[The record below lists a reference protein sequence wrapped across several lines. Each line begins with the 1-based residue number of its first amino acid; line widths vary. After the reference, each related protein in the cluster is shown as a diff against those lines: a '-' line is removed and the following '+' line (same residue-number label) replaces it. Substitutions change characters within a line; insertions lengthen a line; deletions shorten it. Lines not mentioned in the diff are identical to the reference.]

1 MEQFW
6 PIILDAA
13 IVLIAIFFIWLG
25 YRRGFVRTAVY
36 VVGYVVSAAAA
47 SWVSQWLG
55 NKIAQWCRAPIVSY
69 TTQQIAGSNDSLTAS
84 VEQMYENAPLFL
96 QSWMARFGTQEEL
109 AAQISSS
116 AQEAAQSAAEGIAE
130 YVIMPLVASAAG
142 VILFLVLFFICLF
155 LVRWVAGLCGI
166 LDYIPVVGGLNHL
179 AGGLVG
185 ILQALL
191 AVFFFVLLISI
202 VLSCVAGGVKIVER
216 TYVFQWLNGLMPFFR
231 FG

>member
-1 MEQFW
+1 
-6 PIILDAA
+6 
-13 IVLIAIFFIWLG
+13 
-25 YRRGFVRTAVY
+25 
-36 VVGYVVSAAAA
+36 
-47 SWVSQWLG
+47 
-55 NKIAQWCRAPIVSY
+55 
-69 TTQQIAGSNDSLTAS
+69 
-84 VEQMYENAPLFL
+84 
-96 QSWMARFGTQEEL
+96 MARFGTQEEL

-166 LDYIPVVGGLNHL
+166 LDHIPVVGGLNHL

-185 ILQALL
+185 ILQ
-191 AVFFFVLLISI
+191 VVLLISI